1 MFLARR
7 TFPHRFLGVLASLPA
22 PAKQI
27 PLLGLRTYVRAIVS
41 TLVTFLLFT
50 PGMCAQNVSKPGKWR
65 FAVSGDSRD
74 CGDVVMP
81 AIAAGVMRD
90 GASFYWHLGDFRAI
104 HDFDQDMQQ
113 RPEHLAGG
121 AKGRLEIGQYEDAA
135 WQDFI
140 EYQIAPFGSIPV
152 FLGIGNHDTIEPFKN
167 REEFIAQF
175 ADWLNTP
182 TIRAQRLQDDPSDHR
197 VKTYYH
203 WTERGVDFI
212 NLDNSTSDQFDK
224 AQAKWFEKV
233 VAQDQA
239 NQGIRAVVVGMHTA
253 LPDSLAAA
261 HSMNDWPAGEQSG
274 RGVYA
279 DLLKFRARGKQV
291 FLLASH
297 SHFYMANIF
306 DTEYWRGHGGVLPG
320 WIVGTAGAVRYP
332 LPGDASK
339 AAAARTNVYGY
350 LLATVHAGVHGP
362 SLIDFEFREVR
373 EADVPETVTTRFGSA
388 LVHQCFANNSEA
400 RQ

>member
-1 MFLARR
+1 LCAIFA
-7 TFPHRFLGVLASLPA
+7 T
-22 PAKQI
+22 
-27 PLLGLRTYVRAIVS
+27 LLG
-41 TLVTFLLFT
+41 FQLFA
-50 PGMCAQNVSKPGKWR
+50 PGIYAQKAGKQAQGEWR

-81 AIAAGVMRD
+81 AIAAAVMKD

-104 HDFDQDMQQ
+104 HDFDQDMQR

-121 AKGRLEIGQYEDAA
+121 AKGPLEIAQYEDAA

-140 EYQIAPFGSIPV
+140 QYQIAPFGSMPV
-152 FLGIGNHDTIEPFKN
+152 FLGIGNHDTIEPFKS
-167 REEFIAQF
+167 REKFVAQF

-182 TIRAQRLQDDPSDHR
+182 TIRAQRLRDDPSDHH

-203 WTERGVDFI
+203 WVDRRVDFI
-212 NLDNSTSDQFDK
+212 NLDNATSDQFDK

-233 VAQDQA
+233 LAQDQA
-239 NQGIRAVVVGMHTA
+239 NPDIRAVVVGMHTA

-261 HSMNDWPAGEQSG
+261 HSMNDWPAGERSG

-279 DLLKFRARGKQV
+279 DLLKLRAGGKQV

-306 DTEYWRGHGGVLPG
+306 FTEYWRAHGGVLPG

-332 LPGDASK
+332 LPGDASE

-350 LLATVHAGVHGP
+350 LLATVNAGVHGP
-362 SLIDFEFREVR
+362 SPIDFEFREVR
-373 EADVPETVTTRFGSA
+373 EADVPATVTTRFGSA
-388 LVHQCFANNSEA
+388 LVHQCFSNNSEA
-400 RQ
+400 QQ